1 MNNNVRKIDASGMIQ
16 YTSEFKSEAEELL
29 SKYDSIS
36 RALDDTE
43 GIKGYSQTAL
53 QQPRDE
59 VAVIKQ
65 QLEDIVNGYFTYL
78 QENVPNMEGLDSLG
92 KSQLAGSLGNLAGD
106 FKNKRSGASGGSGG
120 STGGSSQAPQ
130 QAQAPQVPTATPE
143 KTTVEK
149 AKSDDIDA
157 KLKEI
162 QEKMRQMKDDI
173 RSKEYKNTTGLGDSS
188 GWNKGLSSWE
198 NRSGSSNNGS
208 SNGGSNTGRTSYTSD
223 SGSSRANTYTPTTRE
238 VPSTG
243 TNFGSGTSG
252 LSSKGSDLGT
262 TLSDKSGLERMSTSD
277 NLENSSLESGEVIDE
292 GDLTSVAPTDL
303 SDDNL
308 ELGATDDSL
317 VLEDKKGNNNLLKF
331 AVIGGMLLGSGAL
344 AAGLATKQDEEE
356 LEEFIENI
364 HENSEIEL
372 SEEEIEEL
380 KREIVPE
387 RVFRNCIYLQ
397 GLWVTADGDFT
408 AFYYDNDIFFLGH
421 AIMLS
426 GNVNGELDCDGEV
439 G

>member
-53 QQPRDE
+53 QQARDE

-331 AVIGGMLLGSGAL
+331 AGIGGMLLGSGAL

-356 LEEFIENI
+356 LSLEEQSGENTD
-364 HENSEIEL
+364 EL
-372 SEEEIEEL
+372 EDEYSQEL
-380 KREIVPE
+380 K
-387 RVFRNCIYLQ
+387 
-397 GLWVTADGDFT
+397 DF
-408 AFYYDNDIFFLGH
+408 Y
-421 AIMLS
+421 
-426 GNVNGELDCDGEV
+426 E
-439 G
+439 

>member
-1 MNNNVRKIDASGMIQ
+1 MSVNETYIDEQGMESF
-16 YTSEFKSEAEELL
+16 YRDFNSKGEETLE
-29 SKYDSIS
+29 KYDFLQKVLQDSDGVKGATKT
-36 RALDDTE
+36 ALDNASTKISD
-43 GIKGYSQTAL
+43 IRQ
-53 QQPRDE
+53 R
-59 VAVIKQ
+59 
-65 QLEDIVNGYFTYL
+65 LEDILLNYNDCMSDTIKSIPGI
-78 QENVPNMEGLDSLG
+78 DSLSASRM
-92 KSQLAGSLGNLAGD
+92 KSELDNLSSGIKNRAGRG
-106 FKNKRSGASGGSGG
+106 GGSGG
-120 STGGSSQAPQ
+120 SSGGSSQAPQ
-130 QAQAPQVPTATPE
+130 QAPAAPTPTATPE

-173 RSKEYKNTTGLGDSS
+173 RSKELGNTTGLGNNAS
-188 GWNKGLSSWE
+188 WNKGTSSWG
-198 NRSGSSNNGS
+198 SGSSNNGS

-223 SGSSRANTYTPTTRE
+223 SGSSRTNTYTPTTRE

-331 AVIGGMLLGSGAL
+331 AGIGGMLLGSGAL

-356 LEEFIENI
+356 LSLEEQSGENTD
-364 HENSEIEL
+364 EL
-372 SEEEIEEL
+372 EDEYSQEL
-380 KREIVPE
+380 K
-387 RVFRNCIYLQ
+387 
-397 GLWVTADGDFT
+397 DF
-408 AFYYDNDIFFLGH
+408 Y
-421 AIMLS
+421 
-426 GNVNGELDCDGEV
+426 E
-439 G
+439 

>member
-1 MNNNVRKIDASGMIQ
+1 MTVCQN
-16 YTSEFKSEAEELL
+16 
-29 SKYDSIS
+29 
-36 RALDDTE
+36 RA
-43 GIKGYSQTAL
+43 GRG
-53 QQPRDE
+53 
-59 VAVIKQ
+59 
-65 QLEDIVNGYFTYL
+65 G
-78 QENVPNMEGLDSLG
+78 
-92 KSQLAGSLGNLAGD
+92 
-106 FKNKRSGASGGSGG
+106 GAGG

-130 QAQAPQVPTATPE
+130 QAQAPQVPTTAPE

-173 RSKEYKNTTGLGDSS
+173 RSKELGNTTGLGNNAS
-188 GWNKGLSSWE
+188 WNKGLSSWG
-198 NRSGSSNNGS
+198 SGSSNNGS

-223 SGSSRANTYTPTTRE
+223 SGSSRTNTYTPTTRE

-331 AVIGGMLLGSGAL
+331 AGIGGMLLGSGAL

-356 LEEFIENI
+356 LSLEEQSGENTD
-364 HENSEIEL
+364 EL
-372 SEEEIEEL
+372 EDEYSQEL
-380 KREIVPE
+380 K
-387 RVFRNCIYLQ
+387 
-397 GLWVTADGDFT
+397 DF
-408 AFYYDNDIFFLGH
+408 Y
-421 AIMLS
+421 
-426 GNVNGELDCDGEV
+426 E
-439 G
+439 

>member
-43 GIKGYSQTAL
+43 GIKGYSQTSL
-53 QQPRDE
+53 QKAKDE
-59 VAVIKQ
+59 VDAIKQ
-65 QLEDIVNGYFTYL
+65 QLEAIVDGYFTYL

-106 FKNKRSGASGGSGG
+106 FKNKRSGSSGGSGG
-120 STGGSSQAPQ
+120 SSGGSSQAPQ

-173 RSKEYKNTTGLGDSS
+173 RSKELGNTTGLGNNAS
-188 GWNKGLSSWE
+188 WNKGLSSWG
-198 NRSGSSNNGS
+198 SGSSNNGS

-262 TLSDKSGLERMSTSD
+262 TLSDKSGLEKMSTSD

-331 AVIGGMLLGSGAL
+331 AGIGGMLLGSGAL

-356 LEEFIENI
+356 LSLEEQSGENTD
-364 HENSEIEL
+364 EL
-372 SEEEIEEL
+372 EDEYSQEL
-380 KREIVPE
+380 K
-387 RVFRNCIYLQ
+387 
-397 GLWVTADGDFT
+397 DF
-408 AFYYDNDIFFLGH
+408 Y
-421 AIMLS
+421 
-426 GNVNGELDCDGEV
+426 E
-439 G
+439 

>member
-43 GIKGYSQTAL
+43 GIKGYSQTSL
-53 QQPRDE
+53 QKAKDE
-59 VAVIKQ
+59 VNAIKQ
-65 QLEDIVNGYFTYL
+65 QLEAIVDGYLMYL

-120 STGGSSQAPQ
+120 STGGSSQASQ

-173 RSKEYKNTTGLGDSS
+173 RNKELGNTTGLGDSS

-331 AVIGGMLLGSGAL
+331 AGIGGMLLGSGAL

-356 LEEFIENI
+356 LSLEEKSGENTD
-364 HENSEIEL
+364 EL
-372 SEEEIEEL
+372 EDEYSQEL
-380 KREIVPE
+380 K
-387 RVFRNCIYLQ
+387 
-397 GLWVTADGDFT
+397 DF
-408 AFYYDNDIFFLGH
+408 Y
-421 AIMLS
+421 
-426 GNVNGELDCDGEV
+426 E
-439 G
+439 

>member
-1 MNNNVRKIDASGMIQ
+1 MSKNEVYIDEQGMESYYRQ
-16 YTSEFKSEAEELL
+16 FNSRGEELL
-29 SKYDSIS
+29 EKYDTLQNVLQDSY
-36 RALDDTE
+36 
-43 GIKGYSQTAL
+43 GIKGATETAL
-53 QQPRDE
+53 DN
-59 VAVIKQ
+59 ASAKISDIKQ
-65 QLEDIVNGYFTYL
+65 RLEDILLRYNDCMADTIKSIPGI
-78 QENVPNMEGLDSLG
+78 DSLSASRM
-92 KSQLAGSLGNLAGD
+92 KSELDNLSSGIKNRAGRG
-106 FKNKRSGASGGSGG
+106 GGSGG

-130 QAQAPQVPTATPE
+130 QAQAPQAPTATPE

-173 RSKEYKNTTGLGDSS
+173 RNKEYKNTTGLGDSS

-331 AVIGGMLLGSGAL
+331 AGIGGMLLGSGAL

-356 LEEFIENI
+356 LSLEEQSGENTD
-364 HENSEIEL
+364 EL
-372 SEEEIEEL
+372 EDEYSQEL
-380 KREIVPE
+380 K
-387 RVFRNCIYLQ
+387 
-397 GLWVTADGDFT
+397 DF
-408 AFYYDNDIFFLGH
+408 Y
-421 AIMLS
+421 
-426 GNVNGELDCDGEV
+426 E
-439 G
+439 

>member
-29 SKYDSIS
+29 SKYDLIS

-53 QQPRDE
+53 QQARDE

-130 QAQAPQVPTATPE
+130 QAQAPQVPTAAPE
-143 KTTVEK
+143 KTIVEK

-173 RSKEYKNTTGLGDSS
+173 RNKEYKNTTGLGDSS

-331 AVIGGMLLGSGAL
+331 AGIGGMLLGSGAL

-356 LEEFIENI
+356 LSLEEQSGENTD
-364 HENSEIEL
+364 EL
-372 SEEEIEEL
+372 EDEYSQEL
-380 KREIVPE
+380 K
-387 RVFRNCIYLQ
+387 
-397 GLWVTADGDFT
+397 DF
-408 AFYYDNDIFFLGH
+408 Y
-421 AIMLS
+421 
-426 GNVNGELDCDGEV
+426 E
-439 G
+439 

>member
-43 GIKGYSQTAL
+43 GIKGYSQTSL
-53 QQPRDE
+53 QQAKDE
-59 VAVIKQ
+59 VDAIKQ
-65 QLEDIVNGYFTYL
+65 QLEDIVNGYFSYL

-92 KSQLAGSLGNLAGD
+92 KSQLAGSLGNLSGD

-143 KTTVEK
+143 KTSVEK

-173 RSKEYKNTTGLGDSS
+173 RNKEYKNTTGLGDSS

-331 AVIGGMLLGSGAL
+331 AGIGGMLLGSGAL

-356 LEEFIENI
+356 LSLEEQSGENTD
-364 HENSEIEL
+364 EL
-372 SEEEIEEL
+372 EDEYSQEL
-380 KREIVPE
+380 K
-387 RVFRNCIYLQ
+387 
-397 GLWVTADGDFT
+397 DF
-408 AFYYDNDIFFLGH
+408 Y
-421 AIMLS
+421 
-426 GNVNGELDCDGEV
+426 E
-439 G
+439 

>member
-29 SKYDSIS
+29 SKYDLIS

-43 GIKGYSQTAL
+43 GIKGYSQTSL
-53 QQPRDE
+53 QKAKDE
-59 VAVIKQ
+59 VDAIKQ
-65 QLEDIVNGYFTYL
+65 QLEAIVDGYFTYL

-106 FKNKRSGASGGSGG
+106 FKNKRSGSSGGSGG
-120 STGGSSQAPQ
+120 SSGGSSQAPQ

-173 RSKEYKNTTGLGDSS
+173 RNKEYKNTTGLGDSS

-223 SGSSRANTYTPTTRE
+223 SGSSRTNTYTPTTRE

-331 AVIGGMLLGSGAL
+331 AGIGGMLLGSGAL

-356 LEEFIENI
+356 LSLEEQSGENTD
-364 HENSEIEL
+364 EL
-372 SEEEIEEL
+372 EDEYSQEL
-380 KREIVPE
+380 K
-387 RVFRNCIYLQ
+387 
-397 GLWVTADGDFT
+397 DF
-408 AFYYDNDIFFLGH
+408 Y
-421 AIMLS
+421 
-426 GNVNGELDCDGEV
+426 E
-439 G
+439 

>member
-53 QQPRDE
+53 QQARDE

-331 AVIGGMLLGSGAL
+331 AGIGGMLLGSGAL

-356 LEEFIENI
+356 LSLEEQSGEDTD
-364 HENSEIEL
+364 EL
-372 SEEEIEEL
+372 EDEYSQEL
-380 KREIVPE
+380 K
-387 RVFRNCIYLQ
+387 
-397 GLWVTADGDFT
+397 DF
-408 AFYYDNDIFFLGH
+408 Y
-421 AIMLS
+421 
-426 GNVNGELDCDGEV
+426 E
-439 G
+439 

>member
-29 SKYDSIS
+29 SKYDLIS

-43 GIKGYSQTAL
+43 GIKGYSQTSL
-53 QQPRDE
+53 QKAKDE
-59 VAVIKQ
+59 VDAIKQ
-65 QLEDIVNGYFTYL
+65 QLEAIVDGYLMYL

-92 KSQLAGSLGNLAGD
+92 KSQLAGSLGNLSGD

-173 RSKEYKNTTGLGDSS
+173 RNKELGNTTGLGNNAS
-188 GWNKGLSSWE
+188 WNKGLSSWG
-198 NRSGSSNNGS
+198 SGSSNNGS

-331 AVIGGMLLGSGAL
+331 AGIGGMLLGSGAL

-356 LEEFIENI
+356 LSLEEQSGENTD
-364 HENSEIEL
+364 EL
-372 SEEEIEEL
+372 EDEYSQEL
-380 KREIVPE
+380 K
-387 RVFRNCIYLQ
+387 
-397 GLWVTADGDFT
+397 DF
-408 AFYYDNDIFFLGH
+408 Y
-421 AIMLS
+421 
-426 GNVNGELDCDGEV
+426 E
-439 G
+439 

>member
-43 GIKGYSQTAL
+43 GIKGYSQTSL
-53 QQPRDE
+53 QKAKDE
-59 VAVIKQ
+59 VDAIKQ
-65 QLEDIVNGYFTYL
+65 QLEAIVDGYFTYL

-106 FKNKRSGASGGSGG
+106 FKNKRSGSSGGSGG
-120 STGGSSQAPQ
+120 SSGGSSQAPQ
-130 QAQAPQVPTATPE
+130 QAQVPQVPTATPE

-173 RSKEYKNTTGLGDSS
+173 RSKELGNTTGLGNNA
-188 GWNKGLSSWE
+188 GWNKGTSSWG
-198 NRSGSSNNGS
+198 SGSSNNGS

-223 SGSSRANTYTPTTRE
+223 SGSSRTNTYTPITRE

-317 VLEDKKGNNNLLKF
+317 VLEDKKENNNLLKF
-331 AVIGGMLLGSGAL
+331 AGIGGMLLGSGAL

-356 LEEFIENI
+356 LSLEEKSGENTD
-364 HENSEIEL
+364 EL
-372 SEEEIEEL
+372 EDEYSQEL
-380 KREIVPE
+380 K
-387 RVFRNCIYLQ
+387 
-397 GLWVTADGDFT
+397 DF
-408 AFYYDNDIFFLGH
+408 Y
-421 AIMLS
+421 
-426 GNVNGELDCDGEV
+426 E
-439 G
+439 

>member
-53 QQPRDE
+53 QQARDE

-173 RSKEYKNTTGLGDSS
+173 RNKEYKNTTGLGDSS

-331 AVIGGMLLGSGAL
+331 AGIGGMLLGSGAL

-356 LEEFIENI
+356 LSLEEQSGENTD
-364 HENSEIEL
+364 EL
-372 SEEEIEEL
+372 EDEYSQEL
-380 KREIVPE
+380 K
-387 RVFRNCIYLQ
+387 
-397 GLWVTADGDFT
+397 DF
-408 AFYYDNDIFFLGH
+408 Y
-421 AIMLS
+421 
-426 GNVNGELDCDGEV
+426 E
-439 G
+439 

>member
-1 MNNNVRKIDASGMIQ
+1 MSVNETYIDEQGMESF
-16 YTSEFKSEAEELL
+16 YRDFNSKGEETLE
-29 SKYDSIS
+29 KYDFLQKVLQDSDGVKGATKT
-36 RALDDTE
+36 ALDNASTKISD
-43 GIKGYSQTAL
+43 IRQ
-53 QQPRDE
+53 R
-59 VAVIKQ
+59 
-65 QLEDIVNGYFTYL
+65 LEDILLNYNDCMSDTIKSIPGI
-78 QENVPNMEGLDSLG
+78 DSLSASRM
-92 KSQLAGSLGNLAGD
+92 KSELDNLSSGIKNRAGRG
-106 FKNKRSGASGGSGG
+106 GGSGG
-120 STGGSSQAPQ
+120 SSGGSSQAPQ
-130 QAQAPQVPTATPE
+130 QAPAAPTPTATPE

-173 RSKEYKNTTGLGDSS
+173 RSKELGNTTGLGNNAS
-188 GWNKGLSSWE
+188 WNKGTSSWG
-198 NRSGSSNNGS
+198 SGSSNNGS

-223 SGSSRANTYTPTTRE
+223 SGSSRTNTYTPTTRE

-331 AVIGGMLLGSGAL
+331 AGIGGMLLGSGAL

-356 LEEFIENI
+356 LSLEEKSGENTD
-364 HENSEIEL
+364 EL
-372 SEEEIEEL
+372 EDEYSQEL
-380 KREIVPE
+380 K
-387 RVFRNCIYLQ
+387 
-397 GLWVTADGDFT
+397 DF
-408 AFYYDNDIFFLGH
+408 Y
-421 AIMLS
+421 
-426 GNVNGELDCDGEV
+426 E
-439 G
+439 

>member
-43 GIKGYSQTAL
+43 GIKGYSQTSL
-53 QQPRDE
+53 QKAKDE
-59 VAVIKQ
+59 VDAIKQ
-65 QLEDIVNGYFTYL
+65 QLEAIVDGYFTYL

-106 FKNKRSGASGGSGG
+106 FKNKRSGSSGGSGG
-120 STGGSSQAPQ
+120 SSGGSSQAPQ
-130 QAQAPQVPTATPE
+130 QAQVPQVPTATPE

-173 RSKEYKNTTGLGDSS
+173 RSKELGNTTGLGNNA
-188 GWNKGLSSWE
+188 GWNKGTSSWG
-198 NRSGSSNNGS
+198 SGSSNNGS

-223 SGSSRANTYTPTTRE
+223 SGSSRTNTYTPITRE

-317 VLEDKKGNNNLLKF
+317 VLEDKKENNNLLKF
-331 AVIGGMLLGSGAL
+331 AGIGGMLLGSGAL

-356 LEEFIENI
+356 LSLEEQSGENTD
-364 HENSEIEL
+364 EL
-372 SEEEIEEL
+372 EDEYSQEL
-380 KREIVPE
+380 K
-387 RVFRNCIYLQ
+387 
-397 GLWVTADGDFT
+397 DF
-408 AFYYDNDIFFLGH
+408 Y
-421 AIMLS
+421 
-426 GNVNGELDCDGEV
+426 E
-439 G
+439 

>member
-1 MNNNVRKIDASGMIQ
+1 MSVNETYIDEQGMESF
-16 YTSEFKSEAEELL
+16 YRDFNSRGEEMLE
-29 SKYDSIS
+29 KYDFLQKVLQDSDGVKGAAETELDKASAKIS
-36 RALDDTE
+36 DIR
-43 GIKGYSQTAL
+43 Q
-53 QQPRDE
+53 R
-59 VAVIKQ
+59 
-65 QLEDIVNGYFTYL
+65 LEDILLRYNDCMADTIKSIPGI
-78 QENVPNMEGLDSLG
+78 DSLSASRM
-92 KSQLAGSLGNLAGD
+92 KSELDNLSSGIKNRAGRG
-106 FKNKRSGASGGSGG
+106 GGSGG

-173 RSKEYKNTTGLGDSS
+173 RSKELGNTTGLGNNAS
-188 GWNKGLSSWE
+188 WNKGTSSWG
-198 NRSGSSNNGS
+198 SGSSNNGS

-223 SGSSRANTYTPTTRE
+223 SGSSRINTYTPTTRE

-331 AVIGGMLLGSGAL
+331 AGIGGMLLGSGAL

-356 LEEFIENI
+356 LSLEEKSGENTD
-364 HENSEIEL
+364 EL
-372 SEEEIEEL
+372 EDEYSQEL
-380 KREIVPE
+380 K
-387 RVFRNCIYLQ
+387 
-397 GLWVTADGDFT
+397 DF
-408 AFYYDNDIFFLGH
+408 Y
-421 AIMLS
+421 
-426 GNVNGELDCDGEV
+426 E
-439 G
+439 

>member
-43 GIKGYSQTAL
+43 GIKGYSQTSL
-53 QQPRDE
+53 QKAKDE
-59 VAVIKQ
+59 VNAIKQ
-65 QLEDIVNGYFTYL
+65 QLEAIVDGYLMYL

-120 STGGSSQAPQ
+120 SSGGSSQAPQ

-173 RSKEYKNTTGLGDSS
+173 RNKEYKNTTGLGDSS

-223 SGSSRANTYTPTTRE
+223 SGSSRTNTYTPTTRE

-262 TLSDKSGLERMSTSD
+262 TLSDKSGLEKMSTSD

-317 VLEDKKGNNNLLKF
+317 VLEDKKENNNLLKF
-331 AVIGGMLLGSGAL
+331 AGIGGMLLGSGAL

-356 LEEFIENI
+356 LSLEEQSGENTD
-364 HENSEIEL
+364 EL
-372 SEEEIEEL
+372 EDEYSQEL
-380 KREIVPE
+380 K
-387 RVFRNCIYLQ
+387 
-397 GLWVTADGDFT
+397 DF
-408 AFYYDNDIFFLGH
+408 Y
-421 AIMLS
+421 
-426 GNVNGELDCDGEV
+426 E
-439 G
+439 

>member
-53 QQPRDE
+53 QQARDE

-65 QLEDIVNGYFTYL
+65 QLEDIVNGYFSYL

-120 STGGSSQAPQ
+120 SSGGSSQAPQ
-130 QAQAPQVPTATPE
+130 QAQAPQAPTATPE

-173 RSKEYKNTTGLGDSS
+173 RNKEYKNTSGLGDSS

-317 VLEDKKGNNNLLKF
+317 VLEDKKENNNLLKF
-331 AVIGGMLLGSGAL
+331 AGIGGMLLGSGAL

-356 LEEFIENI
+356 LSLEEQSGENTD
-364 HENSEIEL
+364 EL
-372 SEEEIEEL
+372 EDEYSQEL
-380 KREIVPE
+380 K
-387 RVFRNCIYLQ
+387 
-397 GLWVTADGDFT
+397 DF
-408 AFYYDNDIFFLGH
+408 Y
-421 AIMLS
+421 
-426 GNVNGELDCDGEV
+426 E
-439 G
+439 

>member
-43 GIKGYSQTAL
+43 GIKGYSQTSL
-53 QQPRDE
+53 QKAKDE
-59 VAVIKQ
+59 VNAIKQ
-65 QLEDIVNGYFTYL
+65 QLEAIVDGYLMYL

-130 QAQAPQVPTATPE
+130 QAQAPQVPTAAPE

-173 RSKEYKNTTGLGDSS
+173 RSKELGNTTGLGNNAS
-188 GWNKGLSSWE
+188 WNKGTSSWE

-331 AVIGGMLLGSGAL
+331 AGIGGMLLGSGAL

-356 LEEFIENI
+356 LSLEEQSGENTD
-364 HENSEIEL
+364 EL
-372 SEEEIEEL
+372 EDEYSQEL
-380 KREIVPE
+380 K
-387 RVFRNCIYLQ
+387 
-397 GLWVTADGDFT
+397 DF
-408 AFYYDNDIFFLGH
+408 Y
-421 AIMLS
+421 
-426 GNVNGELDCDGEV
+426 E
-439 G
+439 

>member
-1 MNNNVRKIDASGMIQ
+1 MSVNETYIDEQGMESF
-16 YTSEFKSEAEELL
+16 YRDFNSKGEETLE
-29 SKYDSIS
+29 KYDFLQKVLQDSDGVKGATKT
-36 RALDDTE
+36 ALDNASTKISD
-43 GIKGYSQTAL
+43 IRQ
-53 QQPRDE
+53 R
-59 VAVIKQ
+59 
-65 QLEDIVNGYFTYL
+65 LEDILLNYNDCMSDTIKSIPGI
-78 QENVPNMEGLDSLG
+78 DSLSASRM
-92 KSQLAGSLGNLAGD
+92 KSELDNLSSGIKNRAGRGG
-106 FKNKRSGASGGSGG
+106 GAGG
-120 STGGSSQAPQ
+120 STDGSSQAPQ

-173 RSKEYKNTTGLGDSS
+173 RNKEYKNTTGLGDSS

-198 NRSGSSNNGS
+198 NRSGYSNNGS

-331 AVIGGMLLGSGAL
+331 AGIGGMLLGSGAL

-356 LEEFIENI
+356 LSLEEQSGENTD
-364 HENSEIEL
+364 EL
-372 SEEEIEEL
+372 EDEYSQEL
-380 KREIVPE
+380 K
-387 RVFRNCIYLQ
+387 
-397 GLWVTADGDFT
+397 DF
-408 AFYYDNDIFFLGH
+408 Y
-421 AIMLS
+421 
-426 GNVNGELDCDGEV
+426 E
-439 G
+439 

>member
-43 GIKGYSQTAL
+43 GIKGYSQTSL
-53 QQPRDE
+53 QKAKDE
-59 VAVIKQ
+59 VDAIKQ
-65 QLEDIVNGYFTYL
+65 QLEAIVDGYLMYL

-173 RSKEYKNTTGLGDSS
+173 RSKELGNTTGLGNNAS
-188 GWNKGLSSWE
+188 WNKGLSSWE

-252 LSSKGSDLGT
+252 LSSKDSDLGT

-331 AVIGGMLLGSGAL
+331 AGIGGMLLGSGAL
-344 AAGLATKQDEEE
+344 AAGLATKQGEEE
-356 LEEFIENI
+356 L
-364 HENSEIEL
+364 S
-372 SEEEIEEL
+372 IEE
-380 KREIVPE
+380 
-387 RVFRNCIYLQ
+387 Q
-397 GLWVTADGDFT
+397 
-408 AFYYDNDIFFLGH
+408 
-421 AIMLS
+421 S
-426 GNVNGELDCDGEV
+426 GENTEELEDE
-439 G
+439 

>member
-43 GIKGYSQTAL
+43 GIKGYSQTSL
-53 QQPRDE
+53 QQAKDE
-59 VAVIKQ
+59 VDAIKK
-65 QLEDIVNGYFTYL
+65 QLEDIVNGYFSYL

-92 KSQLAGSLGNLAGD
+92 KSQLAGSLGNLSGD

-173 RSKEYKNTTGLGDSS
+173 RNKEYKNTTGLGDSS

-331 AVIGGMLLGSGAL
+331 AGIGGMLLGSGAL

-356 LEEFIENI
+356 LSLEEQSGENTD
-364 HENSEIEL
+364 EL
-372 SEEEIEEL
+372 EDEYSQEL
-380 KREIVPE
+380 K
-387 RVFRNCIYLQ
+387 
-397 GLWVTADGDFT
+397 DF
-408 AFYYDNDIFFLGH
+408 Y
-421 AIMLS
+421 
-426 GNVNGELDCDGEV
+426 E
-439 G
+439 

>member
-43 GIKGYSQTAL
+43 GIKGYSQTSL
-53 QQPRDE
+53 QKAKDE
-59 VAVIKQ
+59 VNAIKQ
-65 QLEDIVNGYFTYL
+65 QLEAIVDGYLMYL

-120 STGGSSQAPQ
+120 SSGGSSQAPQ

-173 RSKEYKNTTGLGDSS
+173 RNKEYKNTTGLGDSS
-188 GWNKGLSSWE
+188 GWNKGLSSWG
-198 NRSGSSNNGS
+198 SGSSNNGS

-223 SGSSRANTYTPTTRE
+223 SGSSRTNTYTPTTRE

-262 TLSDKSGLERMSTSD
+262 TLSDKSGLEKMSTSD

-317 VLEDKKGNNNLLKF
+317 VLEDKKENNNLLKF
-331 AVIGGMLLGSGAL
+331 AGIGGMLLGSGAL

-356 LEEFIENI
+356 LSLEEQSGENTD
-364 HENSEIEL
+364 EL
-372 SEEEIEEL
+372 EDEYSQEL
-380 KREIVPE
+380 K
-387 RVFRNCIYLQ
+387 
-397 GLWVTADGDFT
+397 DF
-408 AFYYDNDIFFLGH
+408 Y
-421 AIMLS
+421 
-426 GNVNGELDCDGEV
+426 E
-439 G
+439 

>member
-53 QQPRDE
+53 QQARDE

-173 RSKEYKNTTGLGDSS
+173 RNKEYKNTSGLGDSS

-331 AVIGGMLLGSGAL
+331 AGIGGMLLGSGAL

-356 LEEFIENI
+356 LSLEEQSGENTD
-364 HENSEIEL
+364 EL
-372 SEEEIEEL
+372 EDEYSQEL
-380 KREIVPE
+380 K
-387 RVFRNCIYLQ
+387 
-397 GLWVTADGDFT
+397 DF
-408 AFYYDNDIFFLGH
+408 Y
-421 AIMLS
+421 
-426 GNVNGELDCDGEV
+426 E
-439 G
+439 

>member
-43 GIKGYSQTAL
+43 GIKGYSQTSL
-53 QQPRDE
+53 QKAKDE
-59 VAVIKQ
+59 VNAIKQ
-65 QLEDIVNGYFTYL
+65 QLEAIVDGYLMYL

-173 RSKEYKNTTGLGDSS
+173 RSKELGNTTGLGNNAS
-188 GWNKGLSSWE
+188 WNKGTSSWG
-198 NRSGSSNNGS
+198 SGSSNNGS

-331 AVIGGMLLGSGAL
+331 AGIGGMLLGSGAL

-356 LEEFIENI
+356 LSLEEQSGENTD
-364 HENSEIEL
+364 EL
-372 SEEEIEEL
+372 EDEYSQEL
-380 KREIVPE
+380 K
-387 RVFRNCIYLQ
+387 
-397 GLWVTADGDFT
+397 DF
-408 AFYYDNDIFFLGH
+408 Y
-421 AIMLS
+421 
-426 GNVNGELDCDGEV
+426 E
-439 G
+439 

>member
-29 SKYDSIS
+29 SKYDLIS

-43 GIKGYSQTAL
+43 GIKGYSQTSL
-53 QQPRDE
+53 QKAKDE
-59 VAVIKQ
+59 VDAIKQ

-106 FKNKRSGASGGSGG
+106 FKNKRSGSSGGSGG
-120 STGGSSQAPQ
+120 SSGGSSQAPQ

-173 RSKEYKNTTGLGDSS
+173 RSKELGNTTGLGNNAS
-188 GWNKGLSSWE
+188 WNKGLSSWG
-198 NRSGSSNNGS
+198 SGSSNNGS

-331 AVIGGMLLGSGAL
+331 AGIGGMLLGSGAL

-356 LEEFIENI
+356 LSLEEQSGENTD
-364 HENSEIEL
+364 EL
-372 SEEEIEEL
+372 EDEYSQEL
-380 KREIVPE
+380 K
-387 RVFRNCIYLQ
+387 
-397 GLWVTADGDFT
+397 DF
-408 AFYYDNDIFFLGH
+408 Y
-421 AIMLS
+421 
-426 GNVNGELDCDGEV
+426 E
-439 G
+439 

>member
-29 SKYDSIS
+29 SKYDLIS

-43 GIKGYSQTAL
+43 GIKGYSQTSL
-53 QQPRDE
+53 QKAKDE
-59 VAVIKQ
+59 VDAIKQ
-65 QLEDIVNGYFTYL
+65 QLEAIVDGYLMYL

-92 KSQLAGSLGNLAGD
+92 KSQLAGSLGNLSGD

-130 QAQAPQVPTATPE
+130 QAQAPQVPTTAPE

-173 RSKEYKNTTGLGDSS
+173 RSKELGNTTGLGNNAS
-188 GWNKGLSSWE
+188 WNKGTSSWG
-198 NRSGSSNNGS
+198 SGSSNNGS

-331 AVIGGMLLGSGAL
+331 AGIGGMLLGSGAL

-356 LEEFIENI
+356 LSLEEQSGENTD
-364 HENSEIEL
+364 EL
-372 SEEEIEEL
+372 EDEYSQEL
-380 KREIVPE
+380 K
-387 RVFRNCIYLQ
+387 
-397 GLWVTADGDFT
+397 DF
-408 AFYYDNDIFFLGH
+408 Y
-421 AIMLS
+421 
-426 GNVNGELDCDGEV
+426 E
-439 G
+439 

>member
-53 QQPRDE
+53 QQARDE

-173 RSKEYKNTTGLGDSS
+173 RNKEYKNTSGLGDSS

-198 NRSGSSNNGS
+198 NRSVSSNNGS

-331 AVIGGMLLGSGAL
+331 AGIGGMLLGSGAL

-356 LEEFIENI
+356 LSLEEQSGENTD
-364 HENSEIEL
+364 EL
-372 SEEEIEEL
+372 EDEYSQEL
-380 KREIVPE
+380 K
-387 RVFRNCIYLQ
+387 
-397 GLWVTADGDFT
+397 DF
-408 AFYYDNDIFFLGH
+408 Y
-421 AIMLS
+421 
-426 GNVNGELDCDGEV
+426 E
-439 G
+439 

>member
-43 GIKGYSQTAL
+43 GIKGYSQTSL
-53 QQPRDE
+53 QKAKDE
-59 VAVIKQ
+59 VNAIKQ
-65 QLEDIVNGYFTYL
+65 QLEAIVDGYLMYL

-173 RSKEYKNTTGLGDSS
+173 RNKELGNTTGLGNNAS
-188 GWNKGLSSWE
+188 WNKGLSSWG
-198 NRSGSSNNGS
+198 SGSSNNGS

-223 SGSSRANTYTPTTRE
+223 SGSSRTNTYTPTTRE

-331 AVIGGMLLGSGAL
+331 AGIGGMLLGSGAL

-356 LEEFIENI
+356 LSLEEQSGENTD
-364 HENSEIEL
+364 EL
-372 SEEEIEEL
+372 EDEYSQEL
-380 KREIVPE
+380 K
-387 RVFRNCIYLQ
+387 
-397 GLWVTADGDFT
+397 DF
-408 AFYYDNDIFFLGH
+408 Y
-421 AIMLS
+421 
-426 GNVNGELDCDGEV
+426 E
-439 G
+439 

>member
-29 SKYDSIS
+29 SKYDLIS

-43 GIKGYSQTAL
+43 GIKGYSQTSL
-53 QQPRDE
+53 QKAKDE
-59 VAVIKQ
+59 VDAIKQ
-65 QLEDIVNGYFTYL
+65 QLEAIVDGYLMYL

-92 KSQLAGSLGNLAGD
+92 KSQLAGSLGNLSGD

-173 RSKEYKNTTGLGDSS
+173 RSKELGNTTGLGNNAS
-188 GWNKGLSSWE
+188 WNKGTSSWG
-198 NRSGSSNNGS
+198 SGSSNNGS

-331 AVIGGMLLGSGAL
+331 AGIGGMLLGSGAL

-356 LEEFIENI
+356 LSLEEKSGENTD
-364 HENSEIEL
+364 EL
-372 SEEEIEEL
+372 EDEYSQEL
-380 KREIVPE
+380 K
-387 RVFRNCIYLQ
+387 
-397 GLWVTADGDFT
+397 DF
-408 AFYYDNDIFFLGH
+408 Y
-421 AIMLS
+421 
-426 GNVNGELDCDGEV
+426 E
-439 G
+439 

>member
-53 QQPRDE
+53 QQARDE

-106 FKNKRSGASGGSGG
+106 FKNKRSGGSGGSGG

-173 RSKEYKNTTGLGDSS
+173 RNKEYKNTTGLGDSS

-243 TNFGSGTSG
+243 RNFGSGTSG

-331 AVIGGMLLGSGAL
+331 AGIGGMLLGSGAL

-356 LEEFIENI
+356 LSLEEKSGENTD
-364 HENSEIEL
+364 EL
-372 SEEEIEEL
+372 EDEYSQEL
-380 KREIVPE
+380 K
-387 RVFRNCIYLQ
+387 
-397 GLWVTADGDFT
+397 DF
-408 AFYYDNDIFFLGH
+408 Y
-421 AIMLS
+421 
-426 GNVNGELDCDGEV
+426 E
-439 G
+439 

>member
-53 QQPRDE
+53 QQARDE

-130 QAQAPQVPTATPE
+130 QAQVPQVPTAAPE

-173 RSKEYKNTTGLGDSS
+173 RNKEYKNTTGLGDSS

-331 AVIGGMLLGSGAL
+331 AGIGGMLLGSGAL

-356 LEEFIENI
+356 LSLEEQSGENTD
-364 HENSEIEL
+364 EL
-372 SEEEIEEL
+372 EDEYSQEL
-380 KREIVPE
+380 K
-387 RVFRNCIYLQ
+387 
-397 GLWVTADGDFT
+397 DF
-408 AFYYDNDIFFLGH
+408 Y
-421 AIMLS
+421 
-426 GNVNGELDCDGEV
+426 E
-439 G
+439 

>member
-43 GIKGYSQTAL
+43 GIKGYSQTSL
-53 QQPRDE
+53 QKAKDE
-59 VAVIKQ
+59 VNAIKQ
-65 QLEDIVNGYFTYL
+65 QLEAIVDGYLMYL

-173 RSKEYKNTTGLGDSS
+173 RNKELGNTTGLGNNAS
-188 GWNKGLSSWE
+188 WNKGLSSWG
-198 NRSGSSNNGS
+198 SGSSNNGS

-223 SGSSRANTYTPTTRE
+223 SGSSRTNTYTPTTRE

-317 VLEDKKGNNNLLKF
+317 VLEDKKENNNLLKF
-331 AVIGGMLLGSGAL
+331 AGIGGMLLGSGAL

-356 LEEFIENI
+356 LSLEEQSGENTD
-364 HENSEIEL
+364 EL
-372 SEEEIEEL
+372 EDEYSQEL
-380 KREIVPE
+380 K
-387 RVFRNCIYLQ
+387 
-397 GLWVTADGDFT
+397 DF
-408 AFYYDNDIFFLGH
+408 Y
-421 AIMLS
+421 
-426 GNVNGELDCDGEV
+426 E
-439 G
+439 

>member
-43 GIKGYSQTAL
+43 GIKGYSQTSL
-53 QQPRDE
+53 QKAKDE
-59 VAVIKQ
+59 VNAIKQ
-65 QLEDIVNGYFTYL
+65 QLEAIVDGYLMYL

-173 RSKEYKNTTGLGDSS
+173 RNKEYKNTTGLGDSS

-262 TLSDKSGLERMSTSD
+262 TLSDKSGLEKMSTSD

-331 AVIGGMLLGSGAL
+331 AGIGGMLLGSGAL

-356 LEEFIENI
+356 LSLEEQSGENTD
-364 HENSEIEL
+364 EL
-372 SEEEIEEL
+372 EDEYSQEL
-380 KREIVPE
+380 K
-387 RVFRNCIYLQ
+387 
-397 GLWVTADGDFT
+397 DF
-408 AFYYDNDIFFLGH
+408 Y
-421 AIMLS
+421 
-426 GNVNGELDCDGEV
+426 E
-439 G
+439 

>member
-29 SKYDSIS
+29 SKYDLIS

-43 GIKGYSQTAL
+43 GIKGYSQTSL
-53 QQPRDE
+53 QKAKDE
-59 VAVIKQ
+59 VDAIKQ
-65 QLEDIVNGYFTYL
+65 QLEAIVDGYLMYL

-92 KSQLAGSLGNLAGD
+92 KSQLTGSLGNLSGD

-173 RSKEYKNTTGLGDSS
+173 RSKELGNTTGLGNNAS
-188 GWNKGLSSWE
+188 WNKGTSSWG
-198 NRSGSSNNGS
+198 SGSSNNGS

-331 AVIGGMLLGSGAL
+331 AGIGGMLLGSGAL

-356 LEEFIENI
+356 LSLEEQSGENTD
-364 HENSEIEL
+364 EL
-372 SEEEIEEL
+372 EDEYSQEL
-380 KREIVPE
+380 K
-387 RVFRNCIYLQ
+387 
-397 GLWVTADGDFT
+397 DF
-408 AFYYDNDIFFLGH
+408 Y
-421 AIMLS
+421 
-426 GNVNGELDCDGEV
+426 E
-439 G
+439 

>member
-29 SKYDSIS
+29 SKYDLIS

-43 GIKGYSQTAL
+43 GIKGYSQTSL
-53 QQPRDE
+53 QKAKDE
-59 VAVIKQ
+59 VDAIKQ
-65 QLEDIVNGYFTYL
+65 QLEAIVDGYLMYL

-92 KSQLAGSLGNLAGD
+92 KSQLAGSLGNLSGD

-173 RSKEYKNTTGLGDSS
+173 RSKELGNTTGLGNNAS
-188 GWNKGLSSWE
+188 WNKGTSSWG
-198 NRSGSSNNGS
+198 SGSSNNGS

-331 AVIGGMLLGSGAL
+331 AGIGGMLLGSGAL

-356 LEEFIENI
+356 LSLEEQSGENTD
-364 HENSEIEL
+364 EL
-372 SEEEIEEL
+372 EDEYSQEL
-380 KREIVPE
+380 K
-387 RVFRNCIYLQ
+387 
-397 GLWVTADGDFT
+397 DF
-408 AFYYDNDIFFLGH
+408 Y
-421 AIMLS
+421 
-426 GNVNGELDCDGEV
+426 E
-439 G
+439 

>member
-53 QQPRDE
+53 QQARDE

-130 QAQAPQVPTATPE
+130 QAQAPQVPTTAPE

-173 RSKEYKNTTGLGDSS
+173 RNKELGNTTGLGNNAS
-188 GWNKGLSSWE
+188 WNKGLSSWE

-331 AVIGGMLLGSGAL
+331 AGIGGMLLGSGAL

-356 LEEFIENI
+356 LSLEEKSGENTD
-364 HENSEIEL
+364 EL
-372 SEEEIEEL
+372 EDEYSQEL
-380 KREIVPE
+380 K
-387 RVFRNCIYLQ
+387 
-397 GLWVTADGDFT
+397 DF
-408 AFYYDNDIFFLGH
+408 Y
-421 AIMLS
+421 
-426 GNVNGELDCDGEV
+426 E
-439 G
+439 

>member
-53 QQPRDE
+53 QQARDE

-120 STGGSSQAPQ
+120 SSGGSSQAPQ

-173 RSKEYKNTTGLGDSS
+173 RNKEYKNTTGLGDSS

-317 VLEDKKGNNNLLKF
+317 VLEDKKENNNLLKF
-331 AVIGGMLLGSGAL
+331 AGIGGMLLGSGAL

-356 LEEFIENI
+356 LSLEEQSGENTD
-364 HENSEIEL
+364 EL
-372 SEEEIEEL
+372 EDEYSQEL
-380 KREIVPE
+380 K
-387 RVFRNCIYLQ
+387 
-397 GLWVTADGDFT
+397 DF
-408 AFYYDNDIFFLGH
+408 Y
-421 AIMLS
+421 
-426 GNVNGELDCDGEV
+426 E
-439 G
+439 

>member
-29 SKYDSIS
+29 SKYDLIS

-43 GIKGYSQTAL
+43 GIKGYSQTSL
-53 QQPRDE
+53 QKAKDE
-59 VAVIKQ
+59 VDAIKQ
-65 QLEDIVNGYFTYL
+65 QLEAIVDGYLMYL

-173 RSKEYKNTTGLGDSS
+173 RSKELGNTTGLGNNAS
-188 GWNKGLSSWE
+188 WNKGTSSWG
-198 NRSGSSNNGS
+198 SGSSNNGS

-331 AVIGGMLLGSGAL
+331 AGIGGMLLGSGAL

-356 LEEFIENI
+356 LSLEEQSGENTD
-364 HENSEIEL
+364 EL
-372 SEEEIEEL
+372 EDEYSQEL
-380 KREIVPE
+380 K
-387 RVFRNCIYLQ
+387 
-397 GLWVTADGDFT
+397 DF
-408 AFYYDNDIFFLGH
+408 Y
-421 AIMLS
+421 
-426 GNVNGELDCDGEV
+426 E
-439 G
+439 